1 MKWQKGITE
10 FMETE
15 KEKIEKELDELAAI
29 ENDVEKLN
37 TRLVNCLDRL
47 YGYPTDTR
55 TDIQRLLRRSYLYR
69 MSLHGVCMKEAERLE
84 NVTE

>member
-1 MKWQKGITE
+1 MTKQE
-10 FMETE
+10 
-15 KEKIEKELDELAAI
+15 IEKELDELAAI

-37 TRLVNCLDRL
+37 TRLVKCLDRL

-69 MSLHGVCMKEAERLE
+69 MSLHGVCMKEAERLQK
-84 NVTE
+84 